1 MESVYA
7 FLKFLHI
14 LTVVFMAAPLY
25 SLIIVNERALFS
37 PQMVYQVD
45 RYMETMIGKNAL
57 RCYIFQLT
65 ALITCLL
72 LVWKLGWSWNAVL
85 IEKLLLLF
93 VLMALLSV
101 VHLRIQPR
109 IERLFSQVTSDPV
122 PQEIASQI
130 KPLRFLR
137 KRLAATCLFLMIAT
151 VLLGLQVF
159 SPFPLLVNLLI
170 LALVGL
176 FSVRAFQ
183 KPLTLGWSR
192 D

>member
-45 RYMETMIGKNAL
+45 RYMETMIGKNTL

-65 ALITCLL
+65 ALISGVL

-85 IEKLLLLF
+85 IAKLLLLF
-93 VLMALLSV
+93 MLMALLSV
-101 VHLRIQPR
+101 VHLRIQPK
-109 IERLFSQVTSDPV
+109 IERLFSQVKDDPV
-122 PQEIASQI
+122 PQEIAAQI
-130 KPLRFLR
+130 KPLRLLR
-137 KRLAATCLFLMIAT
+137 KRLAATCLFLMVTT

-159 SPFPLLVNLLI
+159 GLFPVLVNLLI
-170 LALVGL
+170 LVLVGL

-183 KPLTLGWSR
+183 KPLRLGWW
-192 D
+192 

>member
-14 LTVVFMAAPLY
+14 LTVIFMAAPLY

-57 RCYIFQLT
+57 RCYVFQLT
-65 ALITCLL
+65 ALLTGLW
-72 LVWKLGWSWNAVL
+72 LVWKLGWSWNLILVL
-85 IEKLLLLF
+85 KLLLLF
-93 VLMALLSV
+93 VLMALLSI
-101 VHLRIQPR
+101 VHLRIQPK
-109 IERLFSQVTSDPV
+109 IEKLFNQLKGDPV
-122 PQEIASQI
+122 PQEIAAQI
-130 KPLRFLR
+130 KPLRLLR

-159 SPFPLLVNLLI
+159 SQFPLLANLLI
-170 LALVGL
+170 LALAGL
-176 FSVRAFQ
+176 FSARAFT
-183 KPLTLGWSR
+183 KPLRLGWW
-192 D
+192 

>member
-1 MESVYA
+1 MESAYA

-57 RCYIFQLT
+57 RCYVFQLT
-65 ALITCLL
+65 ALLTGLW
-72 LVWKLGWSWNAVL
+72 LVWKLGWHWNTVL
-85 IEKLLLLF
+85 VLKLLLLF

-109 IERLFSQVTSDPV
+109 IEQLFSQVKGDPV
-122 PQEIASQI
+122 PQEIAVQI
-130 KPLRFLR
+130 KSLRLLR
-137 KRLAATCLFLMIAT
+137 KRLAATCLFILVTT

-183 KPLTLGWSR
+183 KPLRLGWW
-192 D
+192 

>member
-1 MESVYA
+1 MESLYA

-57 RCYIFQLT
+57 RCYVFQLT
-65 ALITCLL
+65 ALVSGLL
-72 LVWKLGWSWNAVL
+72 LVWKLGWSWNPVL
-85 IEKLLLLF
+85 VLKLLLLF

-101 VHLRIQPR
+101 VHLCLQPR
-109 IERLFSQVTSDPV
+109 IEKLFNQVKGDPV
-122 PQEIASQI
+122 PQEIAARI
-130 KPLRFLR
+130 RPLRLLR
-137 KRLAATCLFLMIAT
+137 KRLAATCLFLMITT

-159 SPFPLLVNLLI
+159 SRFPLPANLLMLV
-170 LALVGL
+170 LAGL
-176 FSVRAFQ
+176 FSARAFR
-183 KPLTLGWSR
+183 KPLRLGWW
-192 D
+192 